1 MYKVVIFTGGEAPEV
16 FKGNHW
22 LNSSSND
29 CVIAADSGFEN
40 CLAFDKVP
48 NLVIGDF
55 DSTSQK
61 KVEEFF
67 TNDLSKD
74 FRDEDGEDLF
84 LPKTDYKILSW
95 PKDKDYT
102 DTELALMEAKNYV
115 AAQCASNCFN
125 TKTKLFTILVG
136 GDGGR
141 LDHLFGILNLYKTEN
156 YPNVW
161 LGKEQGIICLDSNT
175 DFHTLEISNLQK
187 DSVISVFPVFSQNLE
202 KSKYQVESENLKW
215 DLSLVNWEE
224 NQLSLSNRLEN
235 PETKTCKISAKTGRF
250 IVFVPLYA
258 LVNIDKYK
266 TKL

>member
-29 CVIAADSGFEN
+29 CIIAADSGFEN
-40 CLAFDKVP
+40 CLAYEKVP

-67 TNDLSKD
+67 ANDLSKD
-74 FRDEDGEDLF
+74 FRDEDGEELF

-102 DTELALMEAKNYV
+102 DTELALIEAKNYA
-115 AAQCASNCFN
+115 AAQCATNCFN
-125 TKTKLFTILVG
+125 TKSKLYTILVG

-141 LDHLFGILNLYKTEN
+141 LDHLFALTVARAWISSPSSQVLRIWVVQEYR
-156 YPNVW
+156 
-161 LGKEQGIICLDSNT
+161 
-175 DFHTLEISNLQK
+175 LE
-187 DSVISVFPVFSQNLE
+187 
-202 KSKYQVESENLKW
+202 
-215 DLSLVNWEE
+215 
-224 NQLSLSNRLEN
+224 SLSSRQ
-235 PETKTCKISAKTGRF
+235 
-250 IVFVPLYA
+250 
-258 LVNIDKYK
+258 
-266 TKL
+266 